1 MLPKIKV
8 KPYTTLV
15 RSKQSYCAMSWFWG
29 GGVWGGVGEDL
40 WSRQY
45 HGHTGAL
52 QGDDVEG
59 GGRAGDII
67 GPDYWPLS

>member
-1 MLPKIKV
+1 MV
-8 KPYTTLV
+8 
-15 RSKQSYCAMSWFWG
+15 G
-29 GGVWGGVGEDL
+29 GGVGEDL
-40 WSRQY
+40 WSRQT

-52 QGDDVEG
+52 QSDDVEG